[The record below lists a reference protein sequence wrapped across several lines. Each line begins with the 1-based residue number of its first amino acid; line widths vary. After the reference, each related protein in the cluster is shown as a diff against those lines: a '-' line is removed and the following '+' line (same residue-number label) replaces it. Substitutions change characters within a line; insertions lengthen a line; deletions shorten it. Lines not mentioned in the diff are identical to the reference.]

1 VFVAVLAQVGDLC
14 LHDYIR
20 ESVKMEIL
28 STNQLWS
35 FEFYFVVFRKRCSSA
50 GFNESGTLIFSLQ
63 QHLKRNL
70 YIPAIFAPPPRPC
83 VAKPA
88 AFVAVVM
95 AVVEYMTNNKKGDTF
110 SLLLFQKQRRRQ
122 RQTPAIIVKESTPSR
137 EKTVYLEEGDA

>member
-1 VFVAVLAQVGDLC
+1 
-14 LHDYIR
+14 
-20 ESVKMEIL
+20 M
-28 STNQLWS
+28 
-35 FEFYFVVFRKRCSSA
+35 RCSSA

-88 AFVAVVM
+88 AFVAVV
-95 AVVEYMTNNKKGDTF
+95 EYMTNNKKGDTF
-110 SLLLFQKQRRRQ
+110 SLLFQKQRRRQ

-137 EKTVYLEEGDA
+137 EKTVNLEEGDA